1 MNLINFYR
9 PLQDGWS
16 VALPEKTF
24 TSSPFQ
30 GTQGTS
36 AIQELH
42 RRDLFPQPRLTHSI
56 VCWPWAWRC
65 LATNYGGSYRHL
77 K

>member
-9 PLQDGWS
+9 PLQDGLS

-42 RRDLFPQPRLTHSI
+42 RRDLFPSRDSLIAFCVGLGLGGVWLPTMVVLTGI
-56 VCWPWAWRC
+56 
-65 LATNYGGSYRHL
+65 
-77 K
+77 